1 MNFETIQTLDVSDY
15 NFINSGAVDIIRTAH
30 YIHRPWVHE
39 INFCRFICVM
49 NDGLT
54 RCYRT
59 EGLLHLYCNNRQTA
73 ALNLALASKV
83 YQQCRNSQTSLILM
97 KIHENTNVDIRRKIK
112 FGALYSRLVPTK
124 SSTVNRG
131 QS

>member
-1 MNFETIQTLDVSDY
+1 
-15 NFINSGAVDIIRTAH
+15 
-30 YIHRPWVHE
+30 
-39 INFCRFICVM
+39 M

-59 EGLLHLYCNNRQTA
+59 VGLLHLHCNNRQTA
-73 ALNLALASKV
+73 ALNLAFASKV
-83 YQQCRNSQTSLILM
+83 YSNVETVKLSLILM